1 MKKLFTLLI
10 FNSFICQSQVVYHD
24 GYYIDINNQEFNI
37 KIKDYTFEEDV
48 KYLFYKE
55 EGTENELSIPIENI
69 QSFVFKKNRD
79 FMVFREVIFND
90 YFEVNENN
98 IQTKKVIL
106 SLLSNGKNSSLYH
119 RIINQ
124 KDEFFFTDLNKQA
137 FILNENNFK
146 DVIKKAFYFETDEI
160 FENVEFN
167 KNKLMFLFNKINLM
181 EEIKINKSI
190 NNLPETFKSIDEFP
204 IYPECENLI
213 SKEEKSR
220 CFIKKLNEHFSK
232 KIEMPE
238 IVHDQVNGYKA
249 KVIVSLK
256 LNETGKINVLN
267 VRAPF
272 PEIETEIIRVFE
284 KLPQVIPA
292 KNEGIPVSISFT
304 LPITLQIEK
313 ENFINLDLKKNNRY
327 DPNRLHPYSTKN

>member
-181 EEIKINKSI
+181 EEIKINENEEK
-190 NNLPETFKSIDEFP
+190 NLNITTLEEIP
-204 IYPECENLI
+204 IYPGCEQLATREV
-213 SKEEKSR
+213 KMQ
-220 CFIKKLNEHFSK
+220 CFNKKFMNHFSNNFN
-232 KIEMPE
+232 MPE
-238 IVHDQVNGYKA
+238 IVKNQPNEVNIRVLASFVIDKDGY
-249 KVIVSLK
+249 IK
-256 LNETGKINVLN
+256 LTH

-272 PEIETEIIRVFE
+272 TEIEIELHKVFE
-284 KLPQVIPA
+284 KFPKITPG
-292 KNEGIPVSISFT
+292 KKDGNPVSVRYAI
-304 LPITLQIEK
+304 P
-313 ENFINLDLKKNNRY
+313 INLKTETPVNSDYYKRNNRY

>member
-24 GYYIDINNQEFNI
+24 GYYLDINNQKFNI

-124 KDEFFFTDLNKQA
+124 KDEFFFTDLNKQV
-137 FILNENNFK
+137 FFLNENNF
-146 DVIKKAFYFETDEI
+146 
-160 FENVEFN
+160 
-167 KNKLMFLFNKINLM
+167 
-181 EEIKINKSI
+181 
-190 NNLPETFKSIDEFP
+190 
-204 IYPECENLI
+204 
-213 SKEEKSR
+213 
-220 CFIKKLNEHFSK
+220 
-232 KIEMPE
+232 
-238 IVHDQVNGYKA
+238 
-249 KVIVSLK
+249 
-256 LNETGKINVLN
+256 
-267 VRAPF
+267 
-272 PEIETEIIRVFE
+272 
-284 KLPQVIPA
+284 
-292 KNEGIPVSISFT
+292 
-304 LPITLQIEK
+304 
-313 ENFINLDLKKNNRY
+313 
-327 DPNRLHPYSTKN
+327 